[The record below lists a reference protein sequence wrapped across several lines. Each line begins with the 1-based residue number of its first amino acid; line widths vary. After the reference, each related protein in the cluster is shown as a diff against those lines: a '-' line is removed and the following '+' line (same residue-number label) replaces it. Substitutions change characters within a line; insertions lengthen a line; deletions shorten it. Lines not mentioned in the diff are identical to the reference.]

1 MLRTPTVRDVIR
13 SLSTRGHFDA
23 AKAPAVSSLLKKP
36 DDARIMPLY
45 VQGLAGFGAWIAAL
59 CFIGFLLVA
68 GGWRHHAFLVE
79 GLVMIGVATGL
90 RRVSN
95 HVFPVQFALALSM
108 AGHAFALYGVSEH
121 ASSIFPVAATAAVL
135 CAALYPLYRDPV
147 HRFLSCMTALSTAM
161 CWLRGDGFPNGLYV
175 LLAFEV
181 LATGLLF
188 LRPGLRPAIRPMAF
202 AFAASLPLLIA
213 AMGLQKFGMES
224 GGGPSKAILAAGLL
238 TLIAAVAGR
247 SNLRREPVVVALG
260 ATLLL
265 GTFTA
270 PGLLAAI
277 GILVLGYHRRERL
290 LVGLGV
296 AAFAGFL
303 WDFYYSLQMD
313 LGTKSALLMASGA
326 LLLAARWILSRRP
339 WARRESA

>member
-1 MLRTPTVRDVIR
+1 MLRKPTVRDVIR

-36 DDARIMPLY
+36 EDARSMPLY
-45 VQGLAGFGAWIAAL
+45 VQGLAGFGAWIAAV
-59 CFIGFLLVA
+59 CFIGFFLLA
-68 GGWRHHAFLVE
+68 WGFRQQAFLLE
-79 GLVMIGVATGL
+79 GIILIGGATLL

-95 HVFPVQFALALSM
+95 HVFAVQFALALSM
-108 AGHAFALYGVSEH
+108 AGHAFALYGVSERAH
-121 ASSIFPVAATAAVL
+121 GAFPVAATTAVL

-147 HRFLSCMTALSTAM
+147 HRFLSCMTALSAAM
-161 CWLRGDGFPNGLYV
+161 CWLRVDGFPCGLYV
-175 LLAFEV
+175 LLALEV
-181 LATGLLF
+181 LVTGLLF
-188 LRPGLRPAIRPMAF
+188 LRPGLRPALRPMAF

-213 AMGLQKFGMES
+213 TMGLQKFGMES
-224 GGGPSKAILAAGLL
+224 GGWPSKAILASGLL
-238 TLIAAVAGR
+238 ALLAAVAGR
-247 SNLRREPVVVALG
+247 SNLRREPVVVALV

-277 GILVLGYHRRERL
+277 GLLVLGYHRRERL

-303 WDFYYSLQMD
+303 WDFYYSLEMD

-326 LLLAARWILSRRP
+326 LLLAARWVLSRRP
-339 WARRESA
+339 WARREAA